1 MKQNTLVDSIIQTML
16 LFINKHG
23 LKLMET
29 YPDDL
34 LVHDKAFLE
43 QMASPGAHIAWMV
56 GDRHSHIVPLGF
68 ERENN
73 ELVHAFT
80 NLANN
85 DRFFSIKINTGDRVA
100 FTELSRDEFKE
111 LAKTPVQYSMSCGD
125 TSDFNLMR
133 SGNMLGHIKVENTGS
148 FQEPIMK
155 CTVTP
160 MEGISLL
167 DRSALEF
174 WAGHAI
180 TKTAGTLFV
189 KSKIFWNEAI
199 PQRKQ
204 A

>member
-1 MKQNTLVDSIIQTML
+1 MKQNILVDSIIQTML

-29 YPDDL
+29 YPNDV
-34 LVHDKAFLE
+34 LVHDRAFLE

-73 ELVHAFT
+73 GLVYAFT
-80 NLANN
+80 NLAND
-85 DRFFSIKINTGDRVA
+85 DRFFSIKINMNDRVA
-100 FTELSRDEFKE
+100 FKELSRNEFKE
-111 LAKTPVQYSMSCGD
+111 LAKTPVQYSMSCSD

-133 SGNMLGHIKVENTGS
+133 SGNILGHINVERVGS
-148 FQEPIMK
+148 FQESIMK

-174 WAGHAI
+174 WADHAI

-189 KSKIFWNEAI
+189 KSKIFWSEDI
-199 PQRKQ
+199 PQRKL